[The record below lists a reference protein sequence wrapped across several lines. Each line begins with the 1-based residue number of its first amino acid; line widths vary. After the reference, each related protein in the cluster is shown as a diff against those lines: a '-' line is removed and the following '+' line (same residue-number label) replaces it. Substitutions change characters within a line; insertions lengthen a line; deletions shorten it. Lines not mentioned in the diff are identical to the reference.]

1 MIDEETDQVYL
12 TGKEVSKILGLS
24 RSSLHRLRQSGAL
37 ETYFMG
43 GKNVLFRED
52 NVRDLLTK
60 RTTITKQPTEEI

>member
-43 GKNVLFRED
+43 GKSVLFRED

-60 RTTITKQPTEEI
+60 RTTITKQPTN

>member
-24 RSSLHRLRQSGAL
+24 RATLHRLRRSGAL

-43 GKNVLFRED
+43 GRSVLFRED

>member
-1 MIDEETDQVYL
+1 MIDEESDQVYL

-43 GKNVLFRED
+43 GKSVLFRED

>member
-1 MIDEETDQVYL
+1 MIDKESDQVYL

>member
-1 MIDEETDQVYL
+1 MIDEESDQVYL

>member
-1 MIDEETDQVYL
+1 MVDEETDQVYL

-43 GKNVLFRED
+43 GKSVLFRED

>member
-24 RSSLHRLRQSGAL
+24 RSSIQRLRKSGAL

-43 GKNVLFRED
+43 GKSVLFRED

>member
-43 GKNVLFRED
+43 GKSVLFRED